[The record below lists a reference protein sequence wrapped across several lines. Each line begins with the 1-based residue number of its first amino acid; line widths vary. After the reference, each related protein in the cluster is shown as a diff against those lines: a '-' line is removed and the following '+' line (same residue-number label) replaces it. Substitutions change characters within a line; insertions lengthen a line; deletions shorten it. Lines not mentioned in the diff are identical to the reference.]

1 MAFTPT
7 LTTYAISLHF
17 PPDVNAIISSA
28 VKAISELTGNTFILK
43 NKIPPHVT
51 IGAFYAA
58 KEDEAKL
65 LNIIEDFSKNLA
77 AGLIQFSEVG
87 DFNKKVLFLKPEKDE
102 FLSKINSELH
112 AILLPEFE
120 KAENG
125 YYLPEI
131 WFPHTT
137 LATRLNQSLFSKAQ
151 EIARQIPLPLKADVS
166 EIAVYQC
173 SPFAELKRFN
183 LAQ

>member
-1 MAFTPT
+1 MSFTPT

-17 PPDVNAIISSA
+17 PPDVNEIITSA
-28 VKAISELTGNTFILK
+28 VKSISELTGNTFILEK
-43 NKIPPHVT
+43 KIPPHVT
-51 IGAFYAA
+51 IGAFHAA
-58 KEDEAKL
+58 KEDEEKL
-65 LNIIEDFSKNLA
+65 LYIIEDFSKNQA
-77 AGLIQFSEVG
+77 AGLVQFSG
-87 DFNKKVLFLKPEKDE
+87 IGNFNKKVLFLKPEKDG

-112 AILLPEFE
+112 TILLPQFE

-137 LATRLNQSLFSKAQ
+137 LATRLNQSNYSKAQ
-151 EIARQIPLPLKADVS
+151 EIARQIPLPLEANIN

-173 SPFAELKRFN
+173 SPFAEIRKFSLN
-183 LAQ
+183 Q

>member
-1 MAFTPT
+1 MSFTPT

-17 PPDVNAIISSA
+17 PPGVNEIITSA
-28 VKAISELTGNTFILK
+28 VKSISELTGNTFILEK
-43 NKIPPHVT
+43 KIPPHVT
-51 IGAFYAA
+51 IGAFHAA
-58 KEDEAKL
+58 KEDEEKL
-65 LNIIEDFSKNLA
+65 IQMVEDFSKNQV
-77 AGLIQFSEVG
+77 AGLVQFSGIG
-87 DFNKKVLFLKPEKDE
+87 DFNKKVLFLKPEKNG

-112 AILLPEFE
+112 AIFLPQFE

-151 EIARQIPLPLKADVS
+151 EIARQIPLPLKAAVS

-173 SPFAELKRFN
+173 SPFSELKRFS
-183 LAQ
+183 LAR